1 MKNVISIAAV
11 VLSLSLSAVGC
22 HTKPK
27 RFRATMR
34 TSAPWQIGLAKTC
47 LFKDDSKD
55 GMDMKCASFGDPD
68 IGDRYTYLVDAD
80 FNKPV
85 HNSGGVFGV
94 ICRLDSYDHATCQVD

>member
-1 MKNVISIAAV
+1 
-11 VLSLSLSAVGC
+11 
-22 HTKPK
+22 
-27 RFRATMR
+27 
-34 TSAPWQIGLAKTC
+34 
-47 LFKDDSKD
+47 
-55 GMDMKCASFGDPD
+55 MKCASFGDPD